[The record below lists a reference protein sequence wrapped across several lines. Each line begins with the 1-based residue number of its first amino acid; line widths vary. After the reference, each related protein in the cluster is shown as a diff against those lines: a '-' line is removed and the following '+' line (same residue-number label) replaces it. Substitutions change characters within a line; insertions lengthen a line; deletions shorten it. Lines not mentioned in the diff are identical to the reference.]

1 MNYRNCNSCGNEFLH
16 RILEAGVPA
25 LCPACGPAYSIAK
38 NISNSNTFSPETRSI
53 AGAMCGIALVF
64 VVAMYA
70 DKTVDYL
77 RRL

>member
-1 MNYRNCNSCGNEFLH
+1 MQ
-16 RILEAGVPA
+16 RILEAGVPS

-38 NISNSNTFSPETRSI
+38 SISNSHTFSSETRNI
-53 AGAMCGIALVF
+53 AGTICGVALVF

-70 DKTVDYL
+70 DETVDYL